1 MRKPLIKLIGWTTL
15 VLLLWLAVPI
25 AIPDAVASHSAAQSP
40 PQSSPQS
47 PPQSSSS
54 IQDGEGER
62 ILRTKQAPN
71 AGSAALQES
80 RSPMPPDVQRILRR
94 GKLVVAMLNQDNPP
108 FFITA
113 EGTPEGSDVQ
123 VARSIAEQLGVSV
136 EFNRS
141 AKTFDQV
148 VQTVYRLDADLA
160 ISKLSRTLSRAK
172 FVRFSQPY
180 VTMRQG
186 LLVNR
191 LQLVQQANGRSI
203 PEVIRNL
210 EGKIGVIQG
219 SSYVGFTQKRFP
231 KAEVVE
237 FPSWS
242 AAVDAVIR
250 GEVLATYRDELE
262 VKKVVLSKPDAA
274 LQLQTIALTD
284 TEDAIAIA
292 LPWDSQ
298 HLLAFV
304 NQALDTMNINDT
316 ADSLLQAYSNRLQTN
331 SQGKR

>member
-1 MRKPLIKLIGWTTL
+1 MQRYLIKLIAWTTL
-15 VLLLWLAVPI
+15 ILMLWLVVPI
-25 AIPDAVASHSAAQSP
+25 ETLEAMASHS
-40 PQSSPQS
+40 SSLDS
-47 PPQSSSS
+47 AFVNDSAN
-54 IQDGEGER
+54 E
-62 ILRTKQAPN
+62 KN
-71 AGSAALQES
+71 AGVNQTSDEQRIASQNN
-80 RSPMPPDVQRILRR
+80 RSPIPPDLQRILKR

-108 FFITA
+108 FFRVA
-113 EGTPEGSDVQ
+113 QGKLEGSDVQ
-123 VARSIAEQLGVSV
+123 VARSIAEQLGVPV

-160 ISKLSRTLSRAK
+160 ISKLSRTLKRAK
-172 FVRFSQPY
+172 SVRFSQPY

-203 PEVIRNL
+203 AEVIRSL

-219 SSYVGFTQKRFP
+219 SSYVGFTQKQFP
-231 KAEVVE
+231 KAEIVE
-237 FPSWS
+237 FPSWA
-242 AAVDAVIR
+242 AAVEAVIR
-250 GEVLATYRDELE
+250 GDVLATYRDELE
-262 VKKVVLSKPDAA
+262 VKKVVFSKPDAA

-284 TEDAIAIA
+284 TEDSIAIA

-304 NQALDTMNINDT
+304 NQTLDTLNINDT
-316 ADSLLQAYSNRLQTN
+316 ADSLLQTYSNRLQT
-331 SQGKR
+331 SSEKQR